1 MTKQDL
7 LSYLAEVGEADAI
20 ETAEALGVRYA
31 TSAMALLRLVRQGL
45 ASRGIDPHRAT
56 YAYRLTDQG
65 QARLEFFGTEHPT
78 GLNSHNTMATRIT
91 YSSPLKGTTPMKR
104 KKLHSGT
111 YHCPTCFIEFEL
123 VAEENLKCDQCE
135 GPLAEGSLDEVW
147 DDEDQDDE

>member
-7 LSYLAEVGEADAI
+7 LSYLVEVGEADAI
-20 ETAEALGVRYA
+20 DAAEALGVPYS

-45 ASRGIDPHRAT
+45 ASRGIDPRRGTH
-56 YAYRLTDQG
+56 AYRLTDQG
-65 QARLEFFGTEHPT
+65 QARLEFFETVDST
-78 GLNSHNTMATRIT
+78 GPNSHNAMAPRIT
-91 YSSPLKGTTPMKR
+91 YSPPLKGATPMKR

-147 DDEDQDDE
+147 DDEDQDVE